1 VRSRQEQFRAG
12 LIADPPGLLVRL
24 AGQVPYRQALAW
36 QEQLLA
42 ERTAASPDQ
51 LLLLEHPPVVTFGRA
66 ADEAHLRRPPAELA
80 ARGIDL
86 VVVSRGGAATY
97 HGPGQ
102 LVGYPLIDLNRCGR
116 DLHAYLRRLEE
127 VLIRTVADFGLT
139 AGRCAGRTGV
149 WLDGRK
155 IASIGVAVR
164 QWVTWH
170 GFALNVGAELDGF
183 AAIVPCALPDMQV
196 TSLTAALGRPVAT
209 AEITGPLINHF
220 AAVFDRTL
228 VDIDVCSPTA

>member
-1 VRSRQEQFRAG
+1 VIAGRPGLQVCLAG
-12 LIADPPGLLVRL
+12 L
-24 AGQVPYRQALAW
+24 VPYRQALAW

-42 ERTAASPDQ
+42 GRTAASPDQ
-51 LLLLEHPPVVTFGRA
+51 LLLLEHPPVITLGRG
-66 ADEAHLRRPPAELA
+66 ADRAHVRWSTEELA

-86 VVVSRGGAATY
+86 VVTARGGDVTF

-102 LVGYPLIDLNRCGR
+102 LVGYPLIDLGRCDR

-127 VLIRTVADFGLT
+127 VLIRTLAGFGL
-139 AGRCAGRTGV
+139 AASRCPGRTGV
-149 WLDGRK
+149 WLGPRK

-170 GFALNVGAELDGF
+170 GFALNVGSDLGGF
-183 AAIVPCALPDMQV
+183 AAIVPCGLNGVRM
-196 TSLTAALGRPVAT
+196 TSLAEALGRPVTSAEVT
-209 AEITGPLINHF
+209 APLIDHF

-228 VDIDVCSPTA
+228 VDVDACSPAA